1 MAPIGQT
8 TPPTA
13 RNSALVEG
21 KRRASLLPDCLIE
34 ARRIANTVIAGWHG
48 RRRRGPGENFW
59 QFRPYAPGESLMKVD
74 WRRSARDDHTYVR
87 DMEWEAAH
95 TVWLFCD
102 LSPSMQFRSEAAPV
116 SKEHRALVLLLAIAE
131 TLLRSGERVGY
142 PGLMEPVASRN
153 GAEKLAH
160 HLAAATEIPPVLP
173 DTQMMRGPSELIV
186 IGDFLDDPQ
195 ALFNKIAPL
204 SERGL
209 KAHLVEVADPAEESF
224 PYSGRTA
231 FADPE
236 TGRELTLGRAE
247 SLKESYL
254 EQYRARRALISDAAR
269 RSGWSFLTHH
279 TDRPASEALT
289 ALHMRLSGLNGGR
302 R

>member
-1 MAPIGQT
+1 MAAIGQT

-13 RNSALVEG
+13 RNSALAEG
-21 KRRASLLPDCLIE
+21 RRRAALLPDCLIE
-34 ARRIANTVIAGWHG
+34 ARRIANTVITGWHG

-59 QFRPYAPGESLMKVD
+59 QFRPYSQGESMTRID

-95 TVWLFCD
+95 TVWLFAD
-102 LSPSMQFRSEAAPV
+102 LSPSMHFRSELAPV
-116 SKEHRALVLLLAIAE
+116 SKEHRALVILLALAE

-142 PGLMEPVASRN
+142 PGLMEPVSNRN

-160 HLAAATEIPPVLP
+160 ALASATDLPVELP
-173 DTQMMRGPSELIV
+173 QTRMMRGPSELV
-186 IGDFLDDPQ
+186 MIGDFLDQPDH
-195 ALFNKIAPL
+195 LFSQIMPL

-209 KAHLVEVADPAEESF
+209 RAHLIEVADPAEESF

-231 FADPE
+231 FTDPE
-236 TGRELTLGRAE
+236 TGSELTLGRAE
-247 SLKESYL
+247 SLKDAYL
-254 EQYRARRALISDAAR
+254 AAYHARREVLADTAR
-269 RSGWSFLTHH
+269 HAGWSFATHH

-289 ALHMRLSGLNGGR
+289 AIHTRLAGLGR
-302 R
+302 GVR

>member
-1 MAPIGQT
+1 MAAIGQT

-13 RNSALVEG
+13 RNSALAEG
-21 KRRASLLPDCLIE
+21 RRRAALLPDCLIE
-34 ARRIANTVIAGWHG
+34 ARRIANTVITGWHG

-59 QFRPYAPGESLMKVD
+59 QFRPYSQGESMARID

-95 TVWLFCD
+95 TVWLFAD
-102 LSPSMQFRSEAAPV
+102 LSPSMHFRSELAPV
-116 SKEHRALVLLLAIAE
+116 SKEHRALVILLALAE

-142 PGLMEPVASRN
+142 PGLMEPVSNRN

-160 HLAAATEIPPVLP
+160 ALASATDLPVDLP
-173 DTQMMRGPSELIV
+173 QTRMMRGPSELV
-186 IGDFLDDPQ
+186 MIGDFLDQPDQ
-195 ALFNKIAPL
+195 LFAQIMPL

-209 KAHLVEVADPAEESF
+209 RAHLIEVADPAEESF

-247 SLKESYL
+247 SLKDAYL
-254 EQYRARRALISDAAR
+254 AAYHARREVLADTAR
-269 RSGWSFLTHH
+269 HAGWSFVTHH

-289 ALHMRLSGLNGGR
+289 AIHTRLAGLGR
-302 R
+302 GVR